1 MTTKRDRFAAVEARG
16 ASGDDAARAAL
27 RSRTGRPTSL
37 RLGELQP
44 NPDNPRYDA
53 DDPETIEL
61 AETMRSVGQLQPAIV
76 VPRQDYLA
84 CYPRAQLGPAPW
96 VVVIGNRRLAAAR
109 IANREA
115 LDVRVAVDIQSADDL
130 EDRILIENIQRKDLP
145 PLLEAER
152 LQRRLDQGVTFRDLA
167 AKIGK
172 SHTYVKQRVDLLKLI
187 PELQKLFRAGQIRVK
202 GARWLGAQPEEI
214 QRSILAAGGPY
225 DEPARSAASGAA
237 VNPVSTPAASE
248 HDETDGSSPAPGN
261 QPPADKPS
269 SSAGDTSPRED
280 GATAHPTGQPQPR
293 PANGEAASGGAAS
306 GGGHT
311 DEQRPATGTDLLL
324 NTRAS
329 VTQWLDNALGDLDGA
344 LPAGGDGGLGSAMSR
359 ARQLIQDARDTLH
372 EL

>member
-1 MTTKRDRFAAVEARG
+1 MTTKRDRFAAAEARG
-16 ASGDDAARAAL
+16 PSGDDAARAAL

-44 NPDNPRYDA
+44 NPDNPRYDS

-84 CYPRAQLGPAPW
+84 CYPQAQLDPAPW

-109 IANREA
+109 IADREA

-152 LQRRLDQGVTFRDLA
+152 LQRRLDQGITFRDLA

-187 PELQKLFRAGQIRVK
+187 PELQELFRAGQIRVK
-202 GARWLGAQPEEI
+202 GARWLGTQPEEI
-214 QRSILAAGGPY
+214 QRGILAAGGPY
-225 DEPARSAASGAA
+225 DEPDRPAVSGAA
-237 VNPVSTPAASE
+237 VNPVSTPEASTP
-248 HDETDGSSPAPGN
+248 DESAGSPSNGQLPADRPAP
-261 QPPADKPS
+261 S
-269 SSAGDTSPRED
+269 
-280 GATAHPTGQPQPR
+280 ATAHPTGRPR
-293 PANGEAASGGAAS
+293 ASASGGAA
-306 GGGHT
+306 GGGAPT
-311 DEQRPATGTDLLL
+311 DEQRPTAGSDVLLD
-324 NTRAS
+324 TRAS

-359 ARQLIQDARDTLH
+359 ARRLIQEARDILH
-372 EL
+372 ELER

>member
-44 NPDNPRYDA
+44 NPDNPRYDS

-76 VPRQDYLA
+76 VPRQDYLV
-84 CYPRAQLGPAPW
+84 CYPQAQLGPAPW

-115 LDVRVAVDIQSADDL
+115 LDVRVAVDIQGADDL

-187 PELQKLFRAGQIRVK
+187 PELQELFRAGRIRVK
-202 GARWLGAQPEEI
+202 GARWLGTQPAET

-225 DEPARSAASGAA
+225 DEPDRSAASDAS
-237 VNPVSTPAASE
+237 VNPVSNPAGSG
-248 HDETDGSSPAPGN
+248 HDETAGASSAPGH
-261 QPPADKPS
+261 QPPAGGPS
-269 SSAGDTSPRED
+269 SSAGDTPSRAGE
-280 GATAHPTGQPQPR
+280 ATAHPTGQPR
-293 PANGEAASGGAAS
+293 SVPAGGGAT
-306 GGGHT
+306 GGGAHA
-311 DEQRPATGTDLLL
+311 DKQRQATGTDPLLH
-324 NTRAS
+324 TRAS

-359 ARQLIQDARDTLH
+359 ARQLIQEARDTLY